1 MKINK
6 VLITD
11 AIRTIQHSQSR
22 FISIIAIVALG
33 VSFFAGTN
41 ATSPDMLDTIQQYL
55 VDTNSM
61 DVQIVSTTG
70 ITDNDIAVISSINGI
85 ESAVGQKFVDGVVK
99 INGENVSDIDGSEL
113 AIRAISLD
121 MNDVY
126 DHISGNKKA
135 SYMNRPQLIEGNWP
149 TAQNQCLVDASML
162 STPEEFQ
169 IGSTLTIRGDG
180 VDISSSLSNTEY
192 TIVGIIR
199 SPLFISYER
208 GSSTIGTGKLGAFCY
223 VPSDNFLM
231 DYYSSMSIKIQGAD
245 KLDPYSKE
253 YNELVKRY
261 TDYFSQIS
269 GEVLSERTQA
279 LKIEYTA
286 KVAEAEIEYA
296 TTKADVELQLEN
308 GKAQVEMVLDMA
320 ANGAQ
325 NLIDYKT
332 QYNEKATEA
341 ARTIDASKL
350 EHSTQYAAWEQKR
363 NEYNEAMDK
372 VKEYENADVELETA
386 KTEYNV
392 ASMQVNTLLTT
403 VSYFEDL
410 IATTRSAMDQ
420 FNSTQDN
427 TVGGIIN
434 RFEQSGLVGAEV
446 DEIMN
451 SINAMTAVGTAEEMM
466 AYMEPQLQSFEIK
479 LANARADLAAAK
491 TELAE
496 KKTELDNAEKL
507 VADLKQ
513 LEKDLETAKVQLD
526 EAEKQ
531 LTEAERDIQ
540 FGELEVL
547 AQLSDM
553 KNQISTYETNY
564 LIAKEK
570 AATIEAE
577 YEKAKNEAT
586 TKLEQAE
593 NQLEEA
599 KQFLLNLDNAKWYV
613 QARDEALLG
622 FEAYKQM
629 ADRIAAISLIF
640 PWFFFIVAALVCL
653 NTMTRMIEEERTRI
667 GTFKALGFTD
677 EEIMVKYLIFAF
689 VASAI
694 GSVAGSMLGF
704 VLFPTMFSMA
714 FGILFAVPNI
724 LISYRF
730 LFGLLG
736 IVISIAV
743 TVFATWYTCYK
754 SLEVV
759 PASLMRTKAPKNG
772 KKVFL
777 ENYPAIWSRLS
788 FTWKVTFRN
797 VFRNIKRFFM
807 ATMGVA
813 GCTALLVAAF
823 GLDSS
828 IDRTLQ
834 YQFTDEDSVW
844 QYDMQVVLNGS
855 YDTTVTKCDAME
867 LVKANPAISKSML
880 SYMTVYNTTS
890 DKKSDKLIETYLLVP
905 ENAAELNSFIKL
917 RTRSGKKEH
926 YLGQSGAI
934 ITEKLAD
941 TLKLDV
947 GDSIRIMVNDDQG
960 VSIPVAA
967 VTENY
972 ALHYV
977 YITRDVYAAVFGS
990 NPAYNYIT
998 ANLADPNMSGQA
1010 KNDLAKT
1017 LMSEYEISAVA
1028 YTSQIETSFQN
1039 TLDSISIVVL
1049 ILIVCAG
1056 LLAFIVLYNLSIIN
1070 ITERIREVATIKV
1083 LGFDDLEVSAYI
1095 FRENIILTVI
1105 GIIEGLLCGIFLHK
1119 VVISLAEVDI
1129 IMYGRGLPLSSFLY
1143 SAALAFVFSMTVNI
1157 LLHKK
1162 LQKVDMVESL
1172 KSIE

>member
-1 MKINK
+1 MKINR

-41 ATSPDMLDTIQQYL
+41 ATSPDMLDTMQKYL
-55 VDTNSM
+55 ADTNAM

-70 ITDNDIAVISSINGI
+70 ITDDDIAVVSSINGI
-85 ESAVGQKFVDGVVK
+85 ESAVGQKFVDGIVK
-99 INGENVSDIDGSEL
+99 VDGETVSDIDGSEL
-113 AIRAISLD
+113 SIRAISLD
-121 MNDVY
+121 MNDVFAQL
-126 DHISGNKKA
+126 SGEDKA

-162 STPEEFQ
+162 STPEEFK
-169 IGSTLTIRGDG
+169 IGSKLTIRGDG
-180 VDISSSLSNTEY
+180 VDIGSSLSNTEF

-208 GSSTIGTGKLGAFCY
+208 GSSTVGTGKLGAFCY
-223 VPSDNFLM
+223 IPSDNFLA
-231 DYYSSMSIKIQGAD
+231 DYYSAMCIKIQGTEG
-245 KLDPYSKE
+245 LDPYSKE
-253 YNELVKRY
+253 YKELVSRY
-261 TDYFSQIS
+261 TDYLTQIS
-269 GEVLSERTQA
+269 AEVLSKRTAA
-279 LKIEYTA
+279 LKAEYSV
-286 KVAEAEIEYA
+286 KVADAELEYA
-296 TTKADVELQLEN
+296 TTKADVELQLET
-308 GKAQVEMVLDMA
+308 GKAQVETILDMA
-320 ANGAQ
+320 ANGDK
-325 NLIDYKT
+325 NLVEYKT
-332 QYNEKATEA
+332 QYNEKAEEA

-350 EHSTQYAAWEQKR
+350 EHSTQYSAWEQKR
-363 NEYNEAMDK
+363 NEYNEAMQK
-372 VKEYENADVELETA
+372 VQQYENADVELETA

-403 VSYFEDL
+403 VTYFEDL

-427 TVGGIIN
+427 TVGDIIN

-446 DEIMN
+446 DQIMS
-451 SINAMTAVGTAEEMM
+451 SINSLTAVGTAEEMI

-479 LANARADLAAAK
+479 LANAKADLAAAK
-491 TELAE
+491 TELAS
-496 KKTELDNAEKL
+496 KKAELDKAEQL
-507 VADLKQ
+507 VAELKQ

-526 EAEKQ
+526 DAEKQ

-553 KNQISTYETNY
+553 KNQISAYETNY

-570 AATIEAE
+570 AKTVEAE
-577 YEKAKNEAT
+577 YEAAKNEAI

-593 NQLEEA
+593 NQLKQA
-599 KQFLLNLDNAKWYV
+599 KQFLLDLDNAKWYV
-613 QARDEALLG
+613 SNREDALLG
-622 FEAYKQM
+622 FEAYSQM

-677 EEIMVKYLIFAF
+677 EEIMAKYIIFALA
-689 VASAI
+689 ASAI
-694 GSVAGSMLGF
+694 GSVSGSFLGF

-730 LFGLLG
+730 IFALLG
-736 IVISIAV
+736 IIISIAV

-759 PASLMRTKAPKNG
+759 PGSLMRSKAPKNG

-813 GCTALLVAAF
+813 GCTALLLAAF

-834 YQFTDEDSVW
+834 YQFTAEDSIW
-844 QYDMQVVLNGS
+844 QYDIQVVLNGG
-855 YDTTVTKCDAME
+855 YDTTVTECDAMG
-867 LVKANPAISKSML
+867 VVTSNPAISRSML

-890 DKKSDKLIETYLLVP
+890 DKKSDKLVETYLLVP
-905 ENAAELNSFIKL
+905 ENSAELNNYIRL
-917 RTRSGKKEH
+917 RQRTNKKDL
-926 YLGQSGAI
+926 YLGQTGAI

-941 TLKLDV
+941 TLKLDI
-947 GDSIRIMVNDDQG
+947 GDSIRIMVSDDKG

-967 VTENY
+967 ITENY

-977 YITRDVYAAVFGS
+977 YITKDVYAAVFGS

-998 ANLADPNMSGQA
+998 ANLADPDMSGQQ

-1017 LMSEYEISAVA
+1017 LMDEYEISAVA

-1070 ITERIREVATIKV
+1070 ITERLREIATIKV

-1105 GIIEGLLCGIFLHK
+1105 GIIEGLICGIALHQ
-1119 VVISLAEVDI
+1119 VVISMAEVDI
-1129 IMYGRGLPLSSFLY
+1129 IMYGRGLPLSSFLF
-1143 SAALAFVFSMTVNI
+1143 SAALAFVFSMTVNL
-1157 LLHKK
+1157 LLHRK
-1162 LQKVDMVESL
+1162 LQRVDMVESL

>member
-41 ATSPDMLDTIQQYL
+41 ATSPDMLDTMQKYL
-55 VDTNSM
+55 VDSNAM
-61 DVQIVSTTG
+61 DIQIVSTTG
-70 ITDNDIAVISSINGI
+70 ITDEDIAVVSSINGI
-85 ESAVGQKFVDGVVK
+85 ESASGQKFVDGVVK
-99 INGENVSDIDGSEL
+99 IDGETVSDIDGSEL
-113 AIRAISLD
+113 SIRAIALD
-121 MNDVY
+121 MTDVFA
-126 DHISGNKKA
+126 SLNGENKA
-135 SYMNRPQLIEGNWP
+135 SFMNRPQLIEGNWP

-162 STPEEFQ
+162 STPEEFK
-169 IGSTLTIRGDG
+169 IGATLSIRGDG
-180 VDISSSLSNTEY
+180 TDIGTSLSNTEY

-199 SPLFISYER
+199 SPLFVSYER
-208 GSSTIGTGKLGAFCY
+208 GASTVGTGKLGAFCY
-223 VPSDNFLM
+223 IPSDNFLTE
-231 DYYSSMSIKIQGAD
+231 YYSAMCIKIKGTE
-245 KLDPYSKE
+245 KLDPYSKQ
-253 YNELVKRY
+253 YNQLVKRY
-261 TDYFSQIS
+261 TDYLTQIS
-269 GEVLSERTQA
+269 SEVLSKRTQA
-279 LKIEYTA
+279 LKAEYTV
-286 KVAEAEIEYA
+286 KVADAEAEYA
-296 TTKADVELQLEN
+296 TTKTDVELQLET
-308 GKAQVEMVLDMA
+308 GKAQVDTILDMA
-320 ANGAQ
+320 KNGDK
-325 NLIDYKT
+325 NLIEFKT
-332 QYNEKATEA
+332 QYNAKAEEA

-350 EHSTQYAAWEQKR
+350 EHSTQYAEWEQKR
-363 NEYNEAMDK
+363 NEYNTAMQK
-372 VKEYENADVELETA
+372 VKENENADVQLETA

-392 ASMQVNTLLTT
+392 ANMQVNTLLTT
-403 VSYFEDL
+403 VTYFEDL
-410 IATTRSAMDQ
+410 VATTRSAMDQ

-427 TVGGIIN
+427 TVGDIIN

-451 SINAMTAVGTAEEMM
+451 SINALTAVGTAEEMI

-479 LANARADLAAAK
+479 LANARSDLAAAK
-491 TELAE
+491 TELAA
-496 KKTELDNAEKL
+496 KKVELDKAEQL
-507 VADLKQ
+507 VAELKQ
-513 LEKDLETAKVQLD
+513 LETDLETAKVQLD

-570 AATIEAE
+570 AKTIEAE
-577 YEKAKNEAT
+577 YETAKNEAT

-593 NQLEEA
+593 NQLKQA
-599 KQFLLNLDNAKWYV
+599 KQFLLDLDNAKWYV
-613 QARDEALLG
+613 QNREDSLLG

-677 EEIMVKYLIFAF
+677 EEIMTKYIVFAF
-689 VASAI
+689 AASAI
-694 GSVAGSMLGF
+694 GSVAGSFLGF
-704 VLFPTMFSMA
+704 VLFPTMFSLA
-714 FGILFAVPNI
+714 FGILFDVPNI

-730 LFGLLG
+730 LYAMLG
-736 IVISIAV
+736 IIISIAV
-743 TVFATWYTCYK
+743 TVFATWYTCFK

-759 PASLMRTKAPKNG
+759 PATLMRSKAPKNG

-797 VFRNIKRFFM
+797 VFRNIKRFVM

-828 IDRTLQ
+828 IDRTLA
-834 YQFTDEDSVW
+834 YQFTNEDSIW
-844 QYDMQVVLNGS
+844 QYDMQIVLNGG
-855 YDTTVTKCDAME
+855 YDTTVTKCDAMDI
-867 LVKANPAISKSML
+867 VNSNPAIKQSML

-905 ENAAELNSFIKL
+905 ENSAELNNYIKL
-917 RTRSGKKEH
+917 RERTNKKDH
-926 YLGQSGAI
+926 YLGQTGAI

-941 TLKLDV
+941 TLRLDI
-947 GDSIRIMVNDDQG
+947 GDSIRIMVNDEQG
-960 VSIPVAA
+960 VNIPVAA
-967 VTENY
+967 ITENY
-972 ALHYV
+972 ALHYI
-977 YITRDVYAAVFGS
+977 YITKDVYAAVFGS

-998 ANLADPNMSGQA
+998 ANLADPNMTAQA
-1010 KNDLAKT
+1010 KNDVAKL
-1017 LMSEYEISAVA
+1017 LMDEYEISAVA
-1028 YTSQIETSFQN
+1028 YTSEIETEFQN

-1070 ITERIREVATIKV
+1070 ITERLREIATIKV

-1105 GIIEGLLCGIFLHK
+1105 GIIEGLLCGIGLHL
-1119 VVISLAEVDI
+1119 VVISMAEVDI
-1129 IMYGRGLPLSSFLY
+1129 VMYGRGLPLSSFLY
-1143 SAALAFVFSMTVNI
+1143 SAALAFIFSMTVNL
-1157 LLHKK
+1157 LLHRK

>member
-11 AIRTIQHSQSR
+11 AIRTIRHSQAR

-41 ATSPDMLDTIQQYL
+41 ATSPDMLDTMQKYI

-61 DVQIVSTTG
+61 DVQIISTAG
-70 ITDNDIAVISSINGI
+70 ITDSDIAVVSSINGI

-126 DHISGNKKA
+126 AHISGEDKA
-135 SYMNRPQLIEGNWP
+135 AYMNRPQLIEGNWP

-162 STPEEFQ
+162 STPEQFK
-169 IGSTLTIRGDG
+169 IGNTLTIHGDG
-180 VDISSSLSNTEY
+180 TDISASLSNTEY

-208 GSSTIGTGKLGAFCY
+208 GSSTVGTGKLGAFCY
-223 VPSDNFLM
+223 VPSDNFLT
-231 DYYSSMSIKIQGAD
+231 DYYSAMNIKLQGSD
-245 KLDPYSKE
+245 KLDPYSKD
-253 YNELVKRY
+253 YKELVKRY
-261 TDYFSQIS
+261 TDYLSQIS
-269 GEVLSERTQA
+269 AEVLSKRTAA
-279 LKIEYTA
+279 LKAEYTA
-286 KVAEAEIEYA
+286 KVADAETEYA
-296 TTKADVELQLEN
+296 TTKADVERQLET
-308 GKAQVEMVLDMA
+308 GKAQVEMILDMA
-320 ANGAQ
+320 KNGDK
-325 NLIDYKT
+325 NLIDFKT
-332 QYNEKATEA
+332 QYNEKAEEA

-350 EHSTQYAAWEQKR
+350 EHSTQYTAWEQKR
-363 NEYNEAMDK
+363 NEYNAAMQK
-372 VKEYENADVELETA
+372 VKENENADVELETA

-403 VSYFEDL
+403 VTYFEDL

-427 TVGGIIN
+427 TVGDIIN

-446 DEIMN
+446 DEIMS
-451 SINAMTAVGTAEEMM
+451 SINALTAVGTAEEMM
-466 AYMEPQLQSFEIK
+466 AYMEPQLQSLEIK
-479 LANARADLAAAK
+479 LANSRADLAAAK
-491 TELAE
+491 TELAA
-496 KKTELDNAEKL
+496 KKAELDKAEQL

-513 LEKDLETAKVQLD
+513 LEKDLEVAKVQLD
-526 EAEKQ
+526 DAEKQ

-564 LIAKEK
+564 LLAKEK
-570 AATIEAE
+570 AKTVEAE
-577 YEKAKNEAT
+577 YEAAKNEAT

-593 NQLEEA
+593 NQLKEA

-613 QARDEALLG
+613 HDRNDALLG
-622 FEAYKQM
+622 FEAYNQM
-629 ADRIAAISLIF
+629 SDRIAAISLIF

-677 EEIMVKYLIFAF
+677 EEIMAKYLIFAF
-689 VASAI
+689 IASAI
-694 GSVAGSMLGF
+694 GSVAGSFLGF

-714 FGILFAVPNI
+714 FGILFAVPDI
-724 LISYRF
+724 IIRYRF
-730 LFGLLG
+730 FFGILG
-736 IVISIAV
+736 IIVSIAV
-743 TVFATWYTCYK
+743 TVFATWYTCFK

-828 IDRTLQ
+828 IDRTLR
-834 YQFTDEDSVW
+834 YQFTDEDSIW
-844 QYDMQVVLNGS
+844 QYDMQIVLNGG
-855 YDTTVTKCDAME
+855 YDTTVTECDAMG
-867 LVKANPAISKSML
+867 LVTSNPAISRSML
-880 SYMTVYNTTS
+880 NYMTVYNTTS
-890 DKKSDKLIETYLLVP
+890 DEKSDKLIETYLLVP
-905 ENAAELNSFIKL
+905 ENAAELNNYINL
-917 RTRSGKKEH
+917 RSRSGKKAH
-926 YLGQSGAI
+926 YLSQSGAI

-941 TLKLDV
+941 TLNLKV
-947 GDSIRIMVNDDQG
+947 GESIRVMVNDEQG

-967 VTENY
+967 ITENY
-972 ALHYV
+972 ALHYI
-977 YITRDVYAAVFGS
+977 YITSDVYAAVFGS

-998 ANLADPNMSGQA
+998 ANLADPNMSAQA
-1010 KNDLAKT
+1010 KNDLAKS
-1017 LMSEYEISAVA
+1017 LMDEYEISAVA
-1028 YTSQIETSFQN
+1028 YTDDIESSFQHI
-1039 TLDSISIVVL
+1039 LDSISIVVL

-1070 ITERIREVATIKV
+1070 ITERLREIATIKV

-1095 FRENIILTVI
+1095 FRENIILTII
-1105 GIIEGLLCGIFLHK
+1105 GIIEGLLCGIMLHQ
-1119 VVISLAEVDI
+1119 VVISMAEVDI
-1129 IMYGRGLPLSSFLY
+1129 IMYGRGLPASSFLY
-1143 SAALAFVFSMTVNI
+1143 SAALAFVFSMTVNL

>member
-11 AIRTIQHSQSR
+11 AIRTIQHSQAR
-22 FISIIAIVALG
+22 FLSIIAIVALG

-41 ATSPDMLDTIQQYL
+41 ATSPDMMDTVQKYL
-55 VDTNSM
+55 TDTNSM
-61 DVQIVSTTG
+61 DIQIISTAG
-70 ITDNDIAVISSINGI
+70 ITDEDIAIVSSINGI
-85 ESAVGQKFVDGVVK
+85 ESAVGEKFVDGVVK
-99 INGENVSDIDGSEL
+99 IDGEIISDIDGSEL

-121 MNDVY
+121 MNQVFA
-126 DHISGNKKA
+126 HVSGTDDPR
-135 SYMNRPQLIEGNWP
+135 YMNRPQLIEGSWP

-162 STPEEFQ
+162 STPEQFK
-169 IGSTLTIRGDG
+169 IGATLSIRGDG
-180 VDISSSLSNTEY
+180 TDITSSLSNTEY

-208 GSSTIGTGKLGAFCY
+208 GSSTVGTGKLGAFCY
-223 VPSDNFLM
+223 VPSDNFLQ
-231 DYYSSMSIKIQGAD
+231 DYYSSMSVKIQGTD
-245 KLDPYSKE
+245 GLDPYSKE
-253 YNELVKRY
+253 YNALVKRY
-261 TDYFSQIS
+261 TDYLSQIS
-269 GEVLSERTQA
+269 TEVLSRRTDA
-279 LKIEYTA
+279 LKAEYTV
-286 KVAEAEIEYA
+286 KVADAEIEYA

-308 GKAQVEMVLDMA
+308 GKAQVEMILDMA
-320 ANGAQ
+320 QNGDK
-325 NLIDYKT
+325 NLVEFKK

-341 ARTIDASKL
+341 AQTIDASKL

-363 NEYNEAMDK
+363 NEYNSAMQK
-372 VKEYENADVELETA
+372 VQQHSNADVELETA

-403 VSYFEDL
+403 VTYFEDL

-420 FNSTQDN
+420 FNASQDN
-427 TVGGIIN
+427 TVGDIIN

-446 DEIMN
+446 DEIMS
-451 SINAMTAVGTAEEMM
+451 SINSLTAVGTAEEMM

-479 LANARADLAAAK
+479 LANAKADLAAAK
-491 TELAE
+491 TELAS
-496 KKTELDNAEKL
+496 KKAELDKAEQL
-507 VADLKQ
+507 VAELKQ
-513 LEKDLETAKVQLD
+513 LEQDLQVAKVQLD

-531 LTEAERDIQ
+531 LTAAEHDIQ
-540 FGELEVL
+540 FGELEVI

-564 LIAKEK
+564 LLAKEK
-570 AATIEAE
+570 AKTIEAE
-577 YEKAKNEAT
+577 YEAAKNDAT
-586 TKLEQAE
+586 DKLEQAK
-593 NQLEEA
+593 NQLEQA
-599 KQFLLNLDNAKWYV
+599 KQFLLSLDNSKWYV
-613 QARDEALLG
+613 NSREDALLG
-622 FEAYKQM
+622 FEAYGQM
-629 ADRIAAISLIF
+629 SDRIAAISLIF

-677 EEIMVKYLIFAF
+677 EEIMAKYIIFALS
-689 VASAI
+689 ASAI
-694 GSVAGSMLGF
+694 GSVAGSFLGF

-724 LISYRF
+724 LISYRL
-730 LFGLLG
+730 LFGILG
-736 IVISIAV
+736 IVVSIAV

-759 PASLMRTKAPKNG
+759 PASLMRSKAPKNG

-777 ENYPAIWSRLS
+777 ENYPAVWSRLS

-834 YQFTDEDSVW
+834 YQFTNEDSIW
-844 QYDMQVVLNGS
+844 QYDMQIVLNGG
-855 YDTTVTKCDAME
+855 YDTTVTECDALS
-867 LVKANPAISKSML
+867 LVKENPAISSSML

-890 DKKSDKLIETYLLVP
+890 DKSNKLVETYLLVP
-905 ENAAELNSFIKL
+905 ENGAELNNYINL
-917 RTRSGKKEH
+917 RSRVGKKT
-926 YLGQSGAI
+926 YQLGQTGAI

-947 GDSIRIMVNDDQG
+947 GDVIRVMVNDDRG
-960 VSIPVAA
+960 VNIPVAA
-967 VTENY
+967 ITENY
-972 ALHYV
+972 ALHYI
-977 YITRDVYAAVFGS
+977 YITKDVYSAVFGS

-998 ANLADPNMSGQA
+998 ANLADPNLNGQA
-1010 KNDLAKT
+1010 KNELAKN
-1017 LMSEYEISAVA
+1017 LMNEYEISAVA
-1028 YTSQIETSFQN
+1028 YTSEIETSFQN

-1049 ILIVCAG
+1049 ILIVCSG

-1070 ITERIREVATIKV
+1070 ITERLREIATIKV

-1095 FRENIILTVI
+1095 FRENVILTII
-1105 GIIEGLLCGIFLHK
+1105 GIIEGLFCGILIHQ
-1119 VVISLAEVDI
+1119 VVISMAEVDI
-1129 IMYGRGLPLSSFLY
+1129 IMYGRGLPLTCFLY
-1143 SAALAFVFSMTVNI
+1143 SAALAFVFSMTVNL
-1157 LLHKK
+1157 LLHRK

>member
-11 AIRTIQHSQSR
+11 AIRTIQHSQAR
-22 FISIIAIVALG
+22 FLSIIAIVALG

-41 ATSPDMLDTIQQYL
+41 ATSPDMMDTVQKYL

-61 DVQIVSTTG
+61 DVQIISTAG
-70 ITDNDIAVISSINGI
+70 ITDEDIAIVSSINGI

-99 INGENVSDIDGSEL
+99 INGETVSDIDGSEL
-113 AIRAISLD
+113 SIRAIALD
-121 MNDVY
+121 MNDVFA
-126 DHISGNKKA
+126 HVSGTDNPA
-135 SYMNRPQLIEGNWP
+135 YMNRPQLIEGNWP

-162 STPEEFQ
+162 STPEEFK

-180 VDISSSLSNTEY
+180 VDIGASLSNTEY

-208 GSSTIGTGKLGAFCY
+208 GSSTVGTGKLGAFCY
-223 VPSDNFLM
+223 VPSDNFLQ
-231 DYYSSMSIKIQGAD
+231 DYYSAMCIKIQGTD
-245 KLDPYSKE
+245 GLDPYSKE
-253 YNELVKRY
+253 YDALVKRY
-261 TDYFSQIS
+261 TDYLSQIS
-269 GEVLSERTQA
+269 TEVLSKRINS
-279 LKIEYTA
+279 LKAEYTV
-286 KVAEAEIEYA
+286 KVADAEIEYA
-296 TTKADVELQLEN
+296 TTKANVELQLEN
-308 GKAQVEMVLDMA
+308 GKAQVEMILDMA
-320 ANGAQ
+320 QNGDK
-325 NLIDYKT
+325 NLVEFKT

-341 ARTIDASKL
+341 AQTIDSSKL

-363 NEYNEAMDK
+363 NEYNQAMQK
-372 VKEYENADVELETA
+372 VKQNANADVELETA

-392 ASMQVNTLLTT
+392 ANLQVNTLLTT
-403 VSYFEDL
+403 VTYFEDL

-420 FNSTQDN
+420 FNATQDN
-427 TVGGIIN
+427 TVGDIIN

-446 DEIMN
+446 DQILS
-451 SINAMTAVGTAEEMM
+451 SINALTAVGTAEEMI

-491 TELAE
+491 TELAA
-496 KKTELDNAEKL
+496 KKAELDKAEKL

-513 LEKDLETAKVQLD
+513 LEKDLETAKIQLD

-531 LTEAERDIQ
+531 LTNAERDIQ

-553 KNQISTYETNY
+553 KNQIATYETNY

-570 AATIEAE
+570 AKTIEAE
-577 YEKAKNEAT
+577 YEAAKNEAT
-586 TKLEQAE
+586 DKLEQAK

-599 KQFLLNLDNAKWYV
+599 KQFLLSLDNAKWYV
-613 QARDEALLG
+613 NSREDALLG
-622 FEAYKQM
+622 FEAYGQM
-629 ADRIAAISLIF
+629 ADRIAAIALIF

-677 EEIMVKYLIFAF
+677 EEIMAKYLVFALA
-689 VASAI
+689 ASAI
-694 GSVAGSMLGF
+694 GSVSGSFLGF

-714 FGILFAVPNI
+714 FGILFAMPNI

-730 LFGLLG
+730 FFGLLG
-736 IVISIAV
+736 IVVSIVV

-754 SLEVV
+754 SLKVV
-759 PASLMRTKAPKNG
+759 PASLMRSKAPKNG

-777 ENYPAIWSRLS
+777 ENFPAIWSKLS

-834 YQFTDEDSVW
+834 YQFTNEDSVW
-844 QYDMQVVLNGS
+844 QYDMQIVLNGE
-855 YDTTVTKCDAME
+855 YDTTVTDCE
-867 LVKANPAISKSML
+867 PLTLVRSNPAISSSML
-880 SYMTVYNTTS
+880 SYMTVYNTSS
-890 DKKSDKLIETYLLVP
+890 DKTDKLVETYLLVP
-905 ENAAELNSFIKL
+905 ENAAELNSYINL
-917 RTRSGKKEH
+917 RNRSDKKEH
-926 YLGQSGAI
+926 YLGPTGAI

-941 TLKLDV
+941 SLKIGIGDV
-947 GDSIRIMVNDDQG
+947 IRIMVNNEQG
-960 VSIPVAA
+960 VNIPVAA
-967 VTENY
+967 ITENY
-972 ALHYV
+972 ALHYI
-977 YITRDVYAAVFGS
+977 YITKDVYAAVFGS

-998 ANLADPNMSGQA
+998 ANLADPNITGQA
-1010 KNDLAKT
+1010 KNDLAKN
-1017 LMSEYEISAVA
+1017 LMNEYEISAVA
-1028 YTSQIETSFQN
+1028 YTSEIESSFQN

-1049 ILIVCAG
+1049 ILIVCSG

-1070 ITERIREVATIKV
+1070 ITERLREIATIKV

-1095 FRENIILTVI
+1095 FRENIILTII
-1105 GIIEGLLCGIFLHK
+1105 GILEGLLCGIGIHK
-1119 VVISLAEVDI
+1119 VVISMAEVDI
-1129 IMYGRGLPLSSFLY
+1129 IMYGRGLPLSCFLY